1 MNRRNRAL
9 ISAFTSLIVFAIIP
23 LYAPSKLPIELFD
36 SMTDA
41 GFDIQSFTYQIAAI
55 GVLSSILTVIKG
67 FTEESSF
74 TYLFTALI
82 GNGVTLYFTLATLTL
97 GDITSLGVSTITMN
111 IAGGSNTLVLD
122 MSIFV
127 WFAVLTL
134 GLQVLLNILTFI
146 DSKKKSLKRTNA
158 EDLAIEAQMQEQQS
172 IHHIADE

>member
-41 GFDIQSFTYQIAAI
+41 GFDIQNFTYQIAAI

-111 IAGGSNTLVLD
+111 IAGGSNTLILD
-122 MSIFV
+122 I
-127 WFAVLTL
+127 
-134 GLQVLLNILTFI
+134 QVLLNILTFI
-146 DSKKKSLKRTNA
+146 ESRKNGLKRTNA

>member
-1 MNRRNRAL
+1 
-9 ISAFTSLIVFAIIP
+9 
-23 LYAPSKLPIELFD
+23 
-36 SMTDA
+36 
-41 GFDIQSFTYQIAAI
+41 
-55 GVLSSILTVIKG
+55 VLSSILTVIKG